1 MHESEICPKFR
12 IEMHEKLDEPWV
24 HNGISLLLVIDV
36 LCVLLEFVVHD
47 DHFIEDHS
55 MHAAGYYISCC
66 SLSILGFFQFE
77 CFLNMNCTGR
87 FLLEFYGHFLDAIV
101 VPVSIILEFLLANG
115 AASLLILLRFWRLVR
130 IMHGV
135 FVADEENDNK
145 KETMHAQRMK
155 TIRSEVERHS
165 KSIEERSGT
174 LRKSL
179 QNA

>member
-1 MHESEICPKFR
+1 M
-12 IEMHEKLDEPWV
+12 
-24 HNGISLLLVIDV
+24 GVIDG

-55 MHAAGYYISCC
+55 MHAAGFYISCV

-87 FLLEFYGHFLDAIV
+87 FLLEFYGHFLDAFV
-101 VPVSIILEFLLANG
+101 VPLSIILEFILANG

-135 FVADEENDNK
+135 FTADEENDAM
-145 KETMHAQRMK
+145 KETMHAERMK
-155 TIRSEVERHS
+155 SIRKEVERHS
-165 KSIEERSGT
+165 GRISDRSTT
-174 LRKSL
+174 LRKTNM